1 MHLPPWI
8 VMGLILTH
16 LLIWQRTITKE
27 KTAEKA
33 QISATGK
40 IAVSHNMSREL
51 IDLPSRRKQME
62 KNAQTHYVNHS
73 SLGMGL
79 GLRAEP
85 YSYILEHEPK
95 VEWFEIL
102 TENYLVDG

>member
-1 MHLPPWI
+1 
-8 VMGLILTH
+8 MGLILTH